1 MGDTVKLL
9 QHGFIS
15 SIPTIIFVVILL
27 VILERLFFRPIA
39 EVMKKRAE
47 KTVGALK
54 YAREQMNAAE
64 EEARRYQ
71 AELQAARQEIYAM
84 RQEARKK
91 VLAEREDALKT
102 ARERAEGWMKDAQE
116 AIQEEVRAAKQQL
129 SASSGALAS
138 EITKKILTGDAPPSA
153 GRSFTS

>member
-64 EEARRYQ
+64 AETRRYQ
-71 AELQAARQEIYAM
+71 AELLAARQEIYTM
-84 RQEARKK
+84 RQDSRKK
-91 VLAEREDALKT
+91 VLVEREDALKA
-102 ARERAEGWMKDAQE
+102 ARERAEGWTKDAQQ
-116 AIQEEVRAAKQQL
+116 ALSGEVNAAKQQL
-129 SASSGALAS
+129 SASSHALAS
-138 EITKKILTGDAPPSA
+138 EITEKILTGDASPSA